1 VLAAATAVI
10 NRGDDA
16 FNRHDAAAMIALLDD
31 DYVGS
36 GVRTGSLTEGRAAAE
51 AALTAAYAH
60 EADVE
65 AFATRKSLS
74 MHADADGDAVW
85 FVAEYDLEHHADKG
99 GPTAH
104 EPRRET
110 GVLRRR
116 GNAYRFAMLDASAP
130 RPGPESLPAPPT
142 LPENTATE
150 LFDSFGRPHDGV
162 RQGWGFSTI
171 LRHGGHT
178 ILFDG
183 GDSADVLA
191 SNARALG
198 VDLRE
203 VDIAVLSHDHTDHS
217 AGIDYLLSVNPAVKL
232 YAPAEP
238 GLGDVG
244 QAVAVDPPSE
254 KLPPLPTEQVY
265 ADGKKEVPRH
275 STGRYWHADVDQTR
289 AIAPGVALVATE
301 SPFLGTYS
309 KYPSPSHRPSERPL
323 RELSLA
329 LASES
334 GLIVVVGCSHSG
346 VESIVKEARAKTGR
360 DVALLLGGFHLL
372 PYPVEDIRALAKRL
386 HDQQHVAR
394 VAPAHCTGNRGF
406 QVFREVYGDDYVF
419 AASESASPCRSE
431 RGSVGACDGVTV

>member
-1 VLAAATAVI
+1 MHPRLRTALGRTSLRLAPLLLGPLLLACIPPEAPPPPPAAPPVPRTSDVLAAATAVI

-16 FNRHDAAAMIALLDD
+16 FNRHDAPAMNALLDD

-36 GVRTGSLTEGRAAAE
+36 GVRVGSLTEGRAAAE
-51 AALTAAYAH
+51 AAIAAAYAH

-65 AFATRKSLS
+65 AFATRKSLT
-74 MHADADGDAVW
+74 MHTDADGDAVW
-85 FVAEYDLEHHADKG
+85 FVAVYDLEHRAEKG

-104 EPRRET
+104 EPLRET

-116 GNAYRFAMLDASAP
+116 GTAYRFALIDSSTP
-130 RPGPESLPAPPT
+130 RPGSEALPAPPT

-203 VDIAVLSHDHTDHS
+203 VDIAVLSHDHMDHS

-232 YAPAEP
+232 YVPAEP
-238 GLGDVG
+238 NLGDVG
-244 QAVAVDPPSE
+244 PVAVDPPSD

-275 STGRYWHADVDQTR
+275 STG
-289 AIAPGVALVATE
+289 
-301 SPFLGTYS
+301 
-309 KYPSPSHRPSERPL
+309 
-323 RELSLA
+323 
-329 LASES
+329 
-334 GLIVVVGCSHSG
+334 
-346 VESIVKEARAKTGR
+346 
-360 DVALLLGGFHLL
+360 
-372 PYPVEDIRALAKRL
+372 
-386 HDQQHVAR
+386 
-394 VAPAHCTGNRGF
+394 
-406 QVFREVYGDDYVF
+406 
-419 AASESASPCRSE
+419 
-431 RGSVGACDGVTV
+431 